1 MTGGSRTANTL
12 KNSRI
17 SLIFYLLVI
26 FLNFFSRK
34 IFIDVL
40 GAELLG
46 LNTTITNLLGLLN
59 LSELGISSA
68 VAFTLYDPIARD
80 DKKAIQEI
88 VSVQGWLYSII
99 ATIVI
104 IGSVVMMAFFP
115 LIFAKTGLPLWYAY
129 ATFVVFLFS
138 ALLGYFV
145 NYQMIVLSASQKE
158 YLNVI
163 AKQLPVCIKTVAQI
177 VVLLY
182 VKQGYVA
189 WLVLE
194 AVFAIVTAWL
204 YRRMVRKEFPWLEV
218 SISLGKKV
226 RRSYPVIITKV
237 KQLFFHKIGAFV
249 LFQSSPLVIYA
260 FTTLTL
266 VAVYGNYMLV
276 INGCIALLGAVFNGI
291 VPILGNL
298 ATEKNRAKELD
309 IFNQFLLVRFFLGAV
324 VTFGIIIGAD
334 DFVTLWVGEEYV
346 MPKVPFLL
354 LVSIGY
360 IQMTRPFDF
369 FLSAYGRFED
379 IWAPVIEATINLG
392 GSILLGYFFGLTGIF
407 IGVLLSLLII
417 VVGWKGYF
425 LATRGLEI
433 PSYLPTLKY
442 LLYTI
447 YFAVIGWALYLL
459 FDTLQMSNGTGIFSW
474 LWHVPL
480 KVGGF
485 ALVSLIPLS
494 LFDKNMKR
502 LNARFVAPVMDKI
515 RRR

>member
-1 MTGGSRTANTL
+1 MPTGSRTANTL

-17 SLIFYLLVI
+17 SLIFYVIVI

-34 IFIDVL
+34 VFIDAL
-40 GAELLG
+40 GAEILG

-68 VAFTLYDPIARD
+68 VAFTLYAPIARND
-80 DKKAIQEI
+80 RKAIQEI

-99 ATIVI
+99 AIIVI
-104 IGSVVMMAFFP
+104 VGSVVMMAFFP
-115 LIFAKTGLPLWYAY
+115 MIFAKTGLPLWYAY
-129 ATFVVFLFS
+129 ATFAVFLFS

-177 VVLLY
+177 IVLLY

-189 WLVLE
+189 WLILE
-194 AVFAIVTAWL
+194 VIFAIVTAWL
-204 YRRMVRKEFPWLEV
+204 YSYMVRKEFPWLEV

-226 RRSYPVIITKV
+226 RRSYPVILTKV
-237 KQLFFHKIGAFV
+237 KQLFFHKIGTFV
-249 LFQSSPLVIYA
+249 LFQSSPLVIYG
-260 FTTLTL
+260 FTTLTM
-266 VAVYGNYMLV
+266 VAIYGNYMLV

-291 VPILGNL
+291 TPILGNL
-298 ATEKNRAKELD
+298 ATEKNKAKELD
-309 IFNQFLLVRFFLGAV
+309 IFNQFILVRFFLGAI
-324 VTFGIIIGAD
+324 VTFGIIMGAD
-334 DFVTLWVGEEYV
+334 DFVTLWVGDEYM

-354 LVSIGY
+354 LASISY

-379 IWAPVIEATINLG
+379 IWAPVIEAAINLG

-407 IGVLLSLLII
+407 IGILLSLLVI

-425 LATRGLEI
+425 LATRDLEI

-442 LLYTI
+442 LLYTA
-447 YFAVIGWALYLL
+447 YFAIIGWALYLL
-459 FDTLQMSNGTGIFSW
+459 FDTLQMSNGIGILGWFGYVS
-474 LWHVPL
+474 L
-480 KVGGF
+480 KVGVF
-485 ALVSLIPLS
+485 ALVSLIPLY

-502 LNARFVAPVMDKI
+502 LTARFIEPVMDKI

>member
-1 MTGGSRTANTL
+1 M
-12 KNSRI
+12 
-17 SLIFYLLVI
+17 IFYVLVI

-34 IFIDVL
+34 IFLDVL

-68 VAFTLYDPIARD
+68 VAFTLYDPIARG
-80 DKKAIQEI
+80 DKKEIQEI

-104 IGSVVMMAFFP
+104 IGAIVMMGFFP

-129 ATFVVFLFS
+129 ATFIVFLFS

-177 VVLLY
+177 AALLY
-182 VKQGYVA
+182 IKHGYIA

-204 YRRMVRKEFPWLEV
+204 YSRMVRKEFPWLEV

-237 KQLFFHKIGAFV
+237 KQLFFHKIGSFV

-260 FTTLTL
+260 FTTLTI
-266 VAVYGNYMLV
+266 VAIYGNYMLV
-276 INGCIALLGAVFNGI
+276 INGCIALLGAVFNGLT
-291 VPILGNL
+291 PILGNL
-298 ATEKNRAKELD
+298 ATEKNKAKELD
-309 IFNQFLLVRFFLGAV
+309 IFNQFILVRFFLGAI

-334 DFVTLWVGEEYV
+334 DFVTIWVGEEYV

-354 LVSIGY
+354 LTAIGY
-360 IQMTRPFDF
+360 IQMTRPFDY

-407 IGVLLSLLII
+407 IGILLSLLII

-425 LATRGLEI
+425 LASSELHI

-442 LLYTI
+442 LLYTT
-447 YFAVIGWALYLL
+447 YFAVIGWGLYFLFNAL
-459 FDTLQMSNGTGIFSW
+459 QIGNGNGIFQW
-474 LWHVPL
+474 LWYASL
-480 KVGGF
+480 KVGTF
-485 ALVSLIPLS
+485 ALMSLLPLY

-502 LNARFVAPVMDKI
+502 LTARFISPVIDKI
-515 RRR
+515 RKI